1 MSSQFFK
8 RKNMQK
14 RLFLPEV
21 QRNLDIAVV
30 SFVSGNKAGDL
41 PEPYTREAL
50 NVVLLFGYL

>member
-1 MSSQFFK
+1 
-8 RKNMQK
+8 MQK